1 MFSGFEKNHVI
12 DRATRLGLLTLQI
25 IDIRDY
31 APGCFRK
38 VDDSPYGGGAGMI
51 LRVQPVLDAVEDAV
65 VKNADAACINANH
78 KGVETLLSG
87 AGAAAET
94 LLPAA
99 GAAVESAQTVCRIA
113 LTPGGETYTQK
124 TAVELAGMDQIIL
137 VCGHYEGMDARIYN
151 HMDRLVSVGDYV
163 LSGGEIAAMAVA
175 DSVARLLPGVLK
187 AGSLAEESFTD
198 GMLEYPQYTRP
209 AVYKGE
215 AVPDVLL
222 SGNHEAI
229 RAWRKEQAQ
238 KLTQARQLKQS

>member
-65 VKNADAACINANH
+65 VKNTDAACKNADAACTNANL
-78 KGVETLLSG
+78 KGVEMLLPG
-87 AGAAAET
+87 AGAAM
-94 LLPAA
+94 
-99 GAAVESAQTVCRIA
+99 ESAQTVCRIA

>member
-51 LRVQPVLDAVEDAV
+51 LRVQPVLDAVEDA
-65 VKNADAACINANH
+65 
-78 KGVETLLSG
+78 
-87 AGAAAET
+87 ET
-94 LLPAA
+94 LLPGAVAA
-99 GAAVESAQTVCRIA
+99 MESAQTVCRIA